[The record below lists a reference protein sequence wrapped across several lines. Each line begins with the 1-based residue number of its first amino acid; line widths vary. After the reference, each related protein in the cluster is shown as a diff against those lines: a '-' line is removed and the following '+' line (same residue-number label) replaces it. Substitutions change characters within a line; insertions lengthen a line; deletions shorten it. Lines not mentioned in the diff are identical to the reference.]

1 MDPDP
6 SKRSPRPHDHRDV
19 VHGTAEGLR
28 ETASRLQGFKG
39 EAYNWLKGEEYAA
52 LRHRLEDAHAAG
64 EAAMVE
70 ARRRV
75 RLNEG
80 R

>member
-1 MDPDP
+1 VDPDP

-19 VHGTAEGLR
+19 VHGMAEHLR
-28 ETASRLQGFKG
+28 DVASTLQGSKG
-39 EAYNWLKGEEYAA
+39 EAYNWLKVEEYAA
-52 LRHRLEDAHAAG
+52 LRRRLEDAHASA

-70 ARRRV
+70 AAGAAER
-75 RLNEG
+75 G